1 MDKLKLFN
9 WQGINRFQQKQ
20 RGSII
25 ALNPQA
31 AQQILL
37 ARGLQRIKLQRNW
50 QVPRRPKA
58 TELCDLLVQLA
69 TLLQSAVPLKN
80 SLQILQQ
87 NCVNIA
93 LYAWLSRLLV
103 DLETGLNLSQAIQKQ
118 QMRSQVAYLTV
129 QELQLIRVG
138 EMTGNLAQVCQQI
151 ATYRQQALALQRK
164 VQKILLYPAIVLSVS
179 LILTWLL
186 LLFVVPQFAAMYGN
200 NELST
205 FTAVLLTL
213 STVLQQYWLHML
225 SLFALFGWLLRSRL
239 KNSAAWRAKKI
250 LFMQKIPLLR
260 RIIQLNRLISFC
272 RNLQLMLQAGIP
284 LNQGLNSFLPQQ
296 LSWQK
301 QQMESTDVVLTT
313 EVRRIL
319 NCLGQ
324 GYPLYQS
331 VSEPFFPEQA
341 KQMLEVGEKSG
352 KLGLMLQHIAD
363 NYQQRLDHQVDLLSQ
378 MLEPMLML
386 IIGSLIG
393 LIMLGMYLPIF
404 NMGSLI
410 Q

>member
-31 AQQILL
+31 AQQMLL

-50 QVPRRPKA
+50 QLPRRPKE

-103 DLETGLNLSQAIQKQ
+103 DLETGLSFSQAIQKQ
-118 QMRSQVAYLTV
+118 QMHSQVAYLTA

-151 ATYRQQALALQRK
+151 ASYRQQALALQRK

-200 NELST
+200 NELPT

-213 STVLQQYWLHML
+213 STALQQYWLHML

-250 LFMQKIPLLR
+250 VFMQKIPLLR
-260 RIIQLNRLISFC
+260 GIIQLNRLISFC

-301 QQMESTDVVLTT
+301 QHIESADVVLTT

-341 KQMLEVGEKSG
+341 QQMLEVGEKSG

-378 MLEPMLML
+378 MLEPILML